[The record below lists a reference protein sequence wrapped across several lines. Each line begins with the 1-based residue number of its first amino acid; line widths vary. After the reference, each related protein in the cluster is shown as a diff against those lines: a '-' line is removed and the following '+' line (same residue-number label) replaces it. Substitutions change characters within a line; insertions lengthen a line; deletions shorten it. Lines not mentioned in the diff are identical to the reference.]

1 MSQKEENVVE
11 QPVVIDPFK
20 YGYKPGTMLLV
31 PAELFMENFQIT
43 GAVAHNETKEMVSI
57 NEFSPETGPEID
69 ENGQVKPQA
78 EKVIIYI
85 TPMGKKAGE
94 AFNGNVAFHLEQIKS
109 GMAVPV
115 SELMNLGSQLD
126 LD

>member
-1 MSQKEENVVE
+1 MSKKEENVVE
-11 QPVVIDPFK
+11 QPVVVDPFK

-57 NEFSPETGPEID
+57 NEFTPEAGPELD
-69 ENGQVKPQA
+69 ENGQVKAQQ
-78 EKVIIYI
+78 ERVIIYI
-85 TPMGKKAGE
+85 TPMGKKAGD
-94 AFNGNVAFHLEQIKS
+94 AFNSNVSFHMEQIKN

-126 LD
+126 LG